1 MTTLVRWILSAL
13 LVWDCAQTRAGEVQ
27 SELATNASW
36 SAFAGVPGGGRYST
50 LAQINRE
57 NVGKLKV
64 AWVHH
69 TGDLWNY
76 GEGRRPT
83 SYEVT
88 PIHANGRLYL
98 CTPLNR
104 ILALDPE
111 TGAETWAFDPH
122 AGLIQAPK
130 ESNECRGVAYW
141 ESATPEP
148 GAVCQKRV
156 FKGDRDGR
164 IFAVDA
170 DTGRACSDFGHGGY
184 VTYADYD
191 PRGVAGRPP
200 NIKSPPVVLGDLVL
214 ATGGLSSNETIDAPD
229 GVLRAFDART
239 GEQRWEFFTIPQEMS
254 REAGAADVWPPFSV
268 DVARNWV
275 FLATGSPSPDVYGG
289 KRLADIPYANAV
301 IALDAADG
309 HVVWSRQLVHH
320 DLFDYDLPEQPAL
333 VRIRRGGEDIEA
345 VVQITKMGTVFVFR
359 RDTGEP
365 LFPIEE
371 RPAPASDIPGE
382 RASPTQPV
390 PIAPQPFARQALT
403 ADDVWGMTPWDRG
416 KCREMFKD
424 LRYDGPFTPPSER
437 GSLLIPSNMGGGNW
451 GGAAYDP
458 SRNLLLVKSN
468 NLGSVVKLVPLDSPE
483 ARGKPDLSDRSRA
496 MAGTPY
502 RIESQRWL
510 SPWGAPCVPP
520 PWGEITAIDLG
531 SGETKWRK
539 PIGQVS
545 FGPFNLF
552 KTPAAWGS
560 PNIGG
565 PIVTGGGVAFIAA
578 TMDSMIRAF
587 DIDTGRELWRDKL
600 PAPGMAVPMTYTAGR
615 DKRQYVVISA
625 GGNTLPATRLDD
637 AIVAY
642 ALPRGD
648 AK

>member
-1 MTTLVRWILSAL
+1 MTHIGRWILAIQL
-13 LVWDCAQTRAGEVQ
+13 LVAVAHGPVTSAAEVQ
-27 SELATNASW
+27 ADLATNASW
-36 SAFAGVPGGGRYST
+36 SSFAAVPGGGRYST
-50 LAQINRE
+50 LTQINRE
-57 NVGKLKV
+57 NVGNLKV

-88 PIHANGRLYL
+88 PILANRHLYL

-104 ILALDPE
+104 VIALDPE
-111 TGAETWAFDPH
+111 TGAQKWAFDPH
-122 AGLIQAPK
+122 TNLISEAK
-130 ESNECRGVAYW
+130 ASNECRGVAYW
-141 ESATPEP
+141 ESAAPQTGDCE
-148 GAVCQKRV
+148 KRV
-156 FKGDRDGR
+156 FKGDQAGR

-170 DTGRACSDFGHGGY
+170 DTGRPCADFGHRGY

-200 NIKSPPVVLGDLVL
+200 NIKSPPVILGDLVL
-214 ATGGLSSNETIDAPD
+214 ATGGVSSNETTDAPD
-229 GVLRAFDART
+229 GVLRAFDVRT
-239 GEQRWEFFTIPQEMS
+239 GQQRWEFFTIPQEMS

-301 IALDAADG
+301 IAIDAADG

-333 VRIRRGGEDIEA
+333 VRIRRGDEDIDA

-371 RPAPASDIPGE
+371 RPVPASDIPGE
-382 RASPTQPV
+382 RASPTQPT
-390 PIAPQPFARQALT
+390 PIGIRTFARQAFT

-416 KCREMFKD
+416 KCRDMFQQ
-424 LRYDGPFTPPSER
+424 LRYEGPFTPPSLR

-458 SRNLLLVKSN
+458 SRNLLIVKSN
-468 NLGSVVKLVPLDSPE
+468 NLGTIAKLVPLDSPE
-483 ARGKPDLSDRSRA
+483 ARGKPDLSDRSRT

-502 RIESQRWL
+502 RIESERWL

-531 SGETKWRK
+531 SGETKWRH
-539 PIGQVS
+539 PLGQVS
-545 FGPFNLF
+545 VGPYKLF
-552 KTPAAWGS
+552 KAPAAWGS

-600 PAPGMAVPMTYTAGR
+600 PAPGMAVPMTYTAGE
-615 DKRQYVVISA
+615 RQYVVIAA

-642 ALPRGD
+642 ALPRHD